1 MGPRCNILR
10 ELEFARDSSSLAR
23 LRNVDS
29 PLCLKSCSCTPL
41 MQAVRVI
48 WPEPSHS
55 AGSRRPNHG
64 CSAYRPAAEHQR
76 MALSARP
83 RVESL
88 RHRNLGSGL
97 APIRK
102 IGSSTSRS
110 RRCAEPRTA
119 VRPRR
124 APTDTAERQPETVG
138 ATSTVTAARAAKSSL
153 RSAAHIA
160 TPPPV
165 HARLRPTPRRSRRR
179 RCTPGDVWRAME
191 RRPKPCTHP
200 SVAADL
206 SAPVRDQSGR
216 ETGQRLPGTRRR
228 LSAAE
233 RVQSGRSAAMRA
245 GWGIPSESGPRCVA
259 IPSGGADES
268 GGLSA
273 PPE

>member
-1 MGPRCNILR
+1 MGVRPIVRLLNIS
-10 ELEFARDSSSLAR
+10 AW
-23 LRNVDS
+23 
-29 PLCLKSCSCTPL
+29 LCPPDHAWKACAIETWA
-41 MQAVRVI
+41 QA
-48 WPEPSHS
+48 
-55 AGSRRPNHG
+55 
-64 CSAYRPAAEHQR
+64 
-76 MALSARP
+76 
-83 RVESL
+83 SL
-88 RHRNLGSGL
+88 RYARSDHRHFAQAAARSHEQLFDPDALRLIQPSANPKPSE
-97 APIRK
+97 PHR
-102 IGSSTSRS
+102 RS
-110 RRCAEPRTA
+110 RRRARPNRHS
-119 VRPRR
+119 VRP
-124 APTDTAERQPETVG
+124 
-138 ATSTVTAARAAKSSL
+138 
-153 RSAAHIA
+153 HIA
-160 TPPPV
+160 APPPV
-165 HARLRPTPRRSRRR
+165 HARLRRTPRRSRRR
-179 RCTPGDVWRAME
+179 RCTPGDGWRAME

>member
-102 IGSSTSRS
+102 IGSSTFRS
-110 RRCAEPRTA
+110 SRCAEPRTA

-138 ATSTVTAARAAKSSL
+138 ATSTVTAARAARSSL
-153 RSAAHIA
+153 RSAAHSRAISRSRA
-160 TPPPV
+160 TSADAPSVKATALHPWRCMARDGASPETV
-165 HARLRPTPRRSRRR
+165 HAPQCRRGPVRAGSGSVR
-179 RCTPGDVWRAME
+179 PGDRAASTGNTTAALRCREGPE
-191 RRPKPCTHP
+191 R
-200 SVAADL
+200 AL
-206 SAPVRDQSGR
+206 SRDAGR
-216 ETGQRLPGTRRR
+216 MGHT
-228 LSAAE
+228 
-233 RVQSGRSAAMRA
+233 V
-245 GWGIPSESGPRCVA
+245 
-259 IPSGGADES
+259 
-268 GGLSA
+268 
-273 PPE
+273 